1 MLPVEISMVMDFAIA
16 VRKTGRL
23 TYTARPGAC
32 HPLSLTMTMS
42 KTLEIHPENP
52 NPRLIAQVVQAL
64 RNGAVVVYPT
74 DSSYALG
81 CHLGDKTALER
92 IRRLRDLSD
101 KHNFTLMCSDLSA
114 LATYAQVNNSA
125 FRTLKTLTPG
135 PFTFILK
142 ATAEVPKRLMHPKR
156 RTIGLRVPDN
166 AIAQAILAAMGE
178 PLMTTSLI
186 LPDQFEPLSDP
197 YQMEQLLGKD
207 VDFIVDG
214 GSCGLR
220 PTTMLDLTEGVPQL
234 LRDGIGDASEV
245 LA

>member
-1 MLPVEISMVMDFAIA
+1 MVMDFAIA

-23 TYTARPGAC
+23 TYTARPGDC
-32 HPLSLTMTMS
+32 NPLLLTMTMS